1 MGKSNANKVNDKHL
15 GFGSP
20 RPFKRKRPLPDGY
33 SFGRPTLYRPE
44 YCAAAIE
51 CMGQGYD
58 LTAFA
63 GSIGMTRDTVYRWM
77 TEHADFSD
85 AVQVGKARRMLALQN
100 KLLTTAMGVG
110 VTAAIFALKNAA
122 PDDWQ
127 DRYNTETKITHKI
140 EQVPDSELLAII
152 NQHRTIEHDPSPML
166 QHVDQRQHVAATDNP
181 SATGTAGDASAS
193 AVPEGE
199 NPKP

>member
-1 MGKSNANKVNDKHL
+1 MTKPNANKVNDKHL

-33 SFGRPTLYRPE
+33 LRAGQPTLYRPE
-44 YCAAAIE
+44 YCERVIE
-51 CMGQGYD
+51 IMGQGYD

-63 GSIGMTRDTVYRWM
+63 GSIGVARESVYRWM
-77 TEHADFSD
+77 QEHPQFCD
-85 AVQVGKARRMLALQN
+85 AVQVGKARRLLALQN

-127 DRYNTETKITHKI
+127 DRYNAETKVTHRI
-140 EQVPDSELLAII
+140 EQVSDAELLSII
-152 NQHRTIEHDPSPML
+152 AQSRTIEHDASPML
-166 QHVDQRQHVAATDNP
+166 QHINERQHVASGDDAAQT
-181 SATGTAGDASAS
+181 GDASAS
-193 AVPEGE
+193 GIPEGE
-199 NPKP
+199 KSRG